1 MKEYRLN
8 HTCYTRIVVTL
19 CLSVLLTI
27 STYGQKREIH
37 ILAANDMHANIKA
50 FPQLAAIADSLRTL
64 YPQLLILSAGDNRTG
79 NPLND
84 MYKPSSYP
92 MVALMNTVGFHATTL
107 GNHEFDVHSLEP
119 LIGLSAFNYI
129 CANIFPTGDKHLGIV
144 PTQVFDVDG
153 LKIGVIGTVQVN
165 PQGRPDTHPDNVKD
179 YRFASPL
186 RTVARYMDFSEQCD
200 ATILLSHIGYEDDIK
215 MAEEYPWLDLIIGGH
230 SHTQLTADEPLHN
243 GVLITQ
249 NSNRLSKV
257 THITLTLWNGRIT
270 DKKAEYIDVPSFP
283 KSNRIVQAMVDYF
296 SDNPD
301 FKQVIAQAATPFET
315 SDEISYMM
323 CDAFREETRADIG
336 LVNPGNVRLNRLPAG
351 NITVFD
357 ILSMDPFYNEAV
369 ILRMTIEEL
378 VTVMT
383 TYSRGTL
390 NHLPRISGLICEVTV
405 DKDNTNQLKRI
416 RLLTEDGK
424 DPDYSKVYS
433 IATSSYMSAV
443 MKSLL
448 SREPE
453 GQNRETSSFIIDYL
467 ERKGAVSYQGI
478 SNMRIIKE

>member
-8 HTCYTRIVVTL
+8 HNRYTRILTTL
-19 CLSVLLTI
+19 CLTVLLYA
-27 STYGQKREIH
+27 SSYGQKREIH
-37 ILAANDMHANIKA
+37 ILAANDMHAAIEA

-79 NPLND
+79 NPLSD

-92 MVALMNTVGFHATTL
+92 MVTLMNMVGFHATTL

-119 LIGLSAFNYI
+119 LIGLSGFSYI
-129 CANIFPTGDKHLGIV
+129 CANIFPERGSNLGIV

-153 LKIGVIGTVQVN
+153 LKIGVIGAVQVN
-165 PQGRPDTHPDNVKD
+165 PQGRPDTHPDNVKGF
-179 YRFASPL
+179 RFASPL
-186 RTVARYMDFSEQCD
+186 STVARYKHFSDQCD
-200 ATILLSHIGYEDDIK
+200 ATILLSHIGYEDDVR

-249 NSNRLSKV
+249 NSNRLPKV
-257 THITLTLWNGRIT
+257 THITLTHRDGRIT
-270 DKKAEYIDVPSFP
+270 SKEAEYIDVHTFP
-283 KSNRIVQAMVDYF
+283 KRNRVVETMVAYF

-315 SDEISYMM
+315 SDELCYLM
-323 CDAFREETRADIG
+323 CDAFREEARADVG
-336 LVNPGNVRLNRLPAG
+336 LVNHGNARIKQLPAG
-351 NITVFD
+351 DITVFD

-390 NHLPRISGLICEVTV
+390 YRLPRISGLLCEATV
-405 DKDNTNQLKRI
+405 DKDNPDQLKRV
-416 RLLTEDGK
+416 RLLTEDGRE
-424 DPDYSKVYS
+424 PDYSKVYS
-433 IATSSYMSAV
+433 IATNSYLAAI
-443 MKSLL
+443 MKSVLKK
-448 SREPE
+448 EPE
-453 GQNRETSSFIIDYL
+453 ELNRETSSIIIDFL
-467 ERKGAVSYQGI
+467 ERKGSVSYQGSSHI
-478 SNMRIIKE
+478 RIIKE